1 MRIKMVDKFKV
12 SDFNK
17 ELEEVLEKKDFDVT
31 VKNLLLSMLYKL
43 ENAYKD
49 YSKVKVKVKE
59 KDGII
64 SEIIYIISE
73 YCDKIDLVTPKTIES
88 KELEVENKKYIIDIK
103 KGYIKTYANEVSL
116 ITALYAMKFK
126 VDKLKI
132 ENEDEEVNVLLKFYE
147 EAMINDCSEIIRDFD
162 GWSWNVNMQ
171 NNLEIM
177 YNYIYQLIEILFGT
191 ENIKKIILKDSEFI
205 KSLVISD
212 RENLEDIYIL
222 IYTYMALN
230 NMDIYEQINKKI
242 IDKKEY
248 LELVNDKDKFLDYIT
263 EEKKRLNK
271 EIGNIDELTN
281 NEEKLREEYFKR
293 NSKLKNEEKIFS
305 ISYLEDMLLKERDE
319 KINQIKES
327 NNLLNP
333 SEYIKLSEKLKEEFE
348 FYDRLLQNIERTD
361 VRKATIVKLQR
372 NVLKK
377 FAKDIESLEEK
388 ENIKNIIYGIRYF
401 LLLKVNNKERVL
413 DEEELKEDIKNT
425 INMIID
431 IAIDK
436 EVITNIS
443 DSTSI
448 CYNILRFI
456 FESRNIDLE
465 DLAVKLEHKKD
476 DEKIIADIYDEQEIE
491 KSFEIDYD
499 KINLINIKMNKKVRL
514 FC

>member
-49 YSKVKVKVKE
+49 YSKVQVKVKE

-64 SEIIYIISE
+64 SEIIYILSE
-73 YCDKIDLVTPKTIES
+73 YCDKIDLVTPKTVES
-88 KELEVENKKYIIDIK
+88 KELEAENKKYIIDIK

-147 EAMINDCSEIIRDFD
+147 EAMINDCSEIVRDFD

-212 RENLEDIYIL
+212 SENLEDIYIL

-263 EEKKRLNK
+263 E
-271 EIGNIDELTN
+271 
-281 NEEKLREEYFKR
+281 
-293 NSKLKNEEKIFS
+293 
-305 ISYLEDMLLKERDE
+305 
-319 KINQIKES
+319 
-327 NNLLNP
+327 
-333 SEYIKLSEKLKEEFE
+333 
-348 FYDRLLQNIERTD
+348 
-361 VRKATIVKLQR
+361 
-372 NVLKK
+372 
-377 FAKDIESLEEK
+377 
-388 ENIKNIIYGIRYF
+388 
-401 LLLKVNNKERVL
+401 
-413 DEEELKEDIKNT
+413 
-425 INMIID
+425 
-431 IAIDK
+431 
-436 EVITNIS
+436 
-443 DSTSI
+443 
-448 CYNILRFI
+448 
-456 FESRNIDLE
+456 
-465 DLAVKLEHKKD
+465 
-476 DEKIIADIYDEQEIE
+476 
-491 KSFEIDYD
+491 
-499 KINLINIKMNKKVRL
+499 
-514 FC
+514 